1 MIFRYRQQSF
11 YAIFTEI
18 YSFQLKNETVKF
30 DLDLSCQQFDFSC
43 KSIIFK
49 KATPQTESSEAHSF
63 LFNYRNYLC
72 NKLRLIFVLRRT
84 FKIKVTE
91 CTRKRYI
98 IFLRIGKKSFSGNG
112 NILVSSMVK
121 ERYCFELWNLL
132 YIFVFAFGR
141 YGNTISN
148 LLGIAYGILGKIHT
162 PRCVR
167 SIFTHR
173 FKSSITQQIGFV
185 SNRNGIVCTNVV

>member
-1 MIFRYRQQSF
+1 MSVICCRLQHLFCGFFGWKYTLCQ
-11 YAIFTEI
+11 
-18 YSFQLKNETVKF
+18 KNETAKF
-30 DLDLSCQQFDFSC
+30 GLDLSCHLYDLSYQRFGFSC

-72 NKLRLIFVLRRT
+72 NKLRLIFVLWRT

-121 ERYCFELWNLL
+121 ERYCFELWNFL
-132 YIFVFAFGR
+132 YIFAFAFGR
-141 YGNTISN
+141 YGNTI
-148 LLGIAYGILGKIHT
+148 I
-162 PRCVR
+162 
-167 SIFTHR
+167 
-173 FKSSITQQIGFV
+173 
-185 SNRNGIVCTNVV
+185 

>member
-1 MIFRYRQQSF
+1 MISHHLQHLF
-11 YAIFTEI
+11 YGFFSRK
-18 YSFQLKNETVKF
+18 YPLCRKNETAKF
-30 DLDLSCQQFDFSC
+30 DLFLSCHLYDLSCQRFGFSC

-49 KATPQTESSEAHSF
+49 KRTPQTESSEAHSF

-72 NKLRLIFVLRRT
+72 NKLRLIFVLWRT

-121 ERYCFELWNLL
+121 E
-132 YIFVFAFGR
+132 
-141 YGNTISN
+141 
-148 LLGIAYGILGKIHT
+148 
-162 PRCVR
+162 
-167 SIFTHR
+167 
-173 FKSSITQQIGFV
+173 
-185 SNRNGIVCTNVV
+185 

>member
-1 MIFRYRQQSF
+1 MQTGIAFCF
-11 YAIFTEI
+11 A
-18 YSFQLKNETVKF
+18 KNIQINNRASK
-30 DLDLSCQQFDFSC
+30 
-43 KSIIFK
+43 
-49 KATPQTESSEAHSF
+49 TESSEAHSF

-72 NKLRLIFVLRRT
+72 NKLRLIFVLWRT

-121 ERYCFELWNLL
+121 ERYCFELWNFL
-132 YIFVFAFGR
+132 YIFAFAFGR

-167 SIFTHR
+167 SIFTNR
-173 FKSSITQQIGFV
+173 FKSGITQQNGFV
-185 SNRNGIVCTNVV
+185 DKNKGVVYTKEYY

>member
-1 MIFRYRQQSF
+1 MISHHLQHLF
-11 YAIFTEI
+11 YGLCRRK
-18 YSFQLKNETVKF
+18 YPLCQKNEIAKF
-30 DLDLSCQQFDFSC
+30 GLDLSRHLDDLSCQRFGFSC

-72 NKLRLIFVLRRT
+72 NKLRLIFVLWRT

-121 ERYCFELWNLL
+121 ER
-132 YIFVFAFGR
+132 
-141 YGNTISN
+141 
-148 LLGIAYGILGKIHT
+148 
-162 PRCVR
+162 
-167 SIFTHR
+167 
-173 FKSSITQQIGFV
+173 
-185 SNRNGIVCTNVV
+185 